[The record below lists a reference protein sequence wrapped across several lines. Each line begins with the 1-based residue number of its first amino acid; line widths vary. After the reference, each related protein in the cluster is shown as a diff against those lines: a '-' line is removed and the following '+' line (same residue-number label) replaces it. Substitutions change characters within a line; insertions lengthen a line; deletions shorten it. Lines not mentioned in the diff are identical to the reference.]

1 MVEVTV
7 ERKKVPSLNTKD
19 PDVHALAAGLV
30 SNTGK
35 SMTEVVR
42 EALRRRLEQERARQT
57 DHRRVVA
64 RVMEIAARSSL
75 RPILAS
81 RTPDEILGYDEHGL
95 PG

>member
-1 MVEVTV
+1 MA
-7 ERKKVPSLNTKD
+7 SLNIKD
-19 PDVHALAAGLV
+19 PDVHALAAELAAA
-30 SNTGK
+30 TGR

-42 EALRRRLEQERARQT
+42 DSLRKSLEIERGRQT

-64 RVMEIAARSSL
+64 RVMEIAARASS
-75 RPILAS
+75 RPVLDS